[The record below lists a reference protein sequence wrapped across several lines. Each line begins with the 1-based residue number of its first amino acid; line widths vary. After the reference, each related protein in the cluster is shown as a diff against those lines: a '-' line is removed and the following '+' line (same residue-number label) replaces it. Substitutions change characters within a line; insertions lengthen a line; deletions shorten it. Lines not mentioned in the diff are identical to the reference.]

1 MLTPRFTGR
10 VAISQQKDLGWS
22 VCTLTTITL
31 SSIYADPHL
40 GNILTVTFVGGHR
53 LITSHGKATLIWCIS
68 NTWEYRRLSPNRTHS
83 PLECTVTILSLT
95 VSYINSAFR
104 FIQIYVPGN
113 EGNSVIGE
121 WSPLSLISIVSPL
134 LSGRLNLL
142 PPPLVAEAA
151 RLAVKPS

>member
-40 GNILTVTFVGGHR
+40 GNILTVTFVAGHR

-83 PLECTVTILSLT
+83 PLECTVTILLLT

-113 EGNSVIGE
+113 EGNSGIG
-121 WSPLSLISIVSPL
+121 SGHRYLLSLLFRLYSLVGLICFLHL
-134 LSGRLNLL
+134 LWPRRQGWR
-142 PPPLVAEAA
+142 
-151 RLAVKPS
+151 